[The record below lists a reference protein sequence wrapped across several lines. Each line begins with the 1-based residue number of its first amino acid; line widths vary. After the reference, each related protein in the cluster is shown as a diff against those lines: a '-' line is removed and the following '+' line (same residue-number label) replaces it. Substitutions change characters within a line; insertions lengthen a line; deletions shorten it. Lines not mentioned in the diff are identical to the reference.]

1 MDVEKPQD
9 DSSHP
14 RTGTTHRYPGDQ
26 ESLLQN
32 AGTKSQAKRKT
43 YKKATKGPAERAT
56 ALGGKGSTNNDEL
69 ESDSSSSTS
78 SGDWSDYS
86 EFYGFDEEEL
96 SQEVGQEVGIF
107 QVSPIF
113 DELLTIIQDE
123 QSWFRPLRTA
133 GDIVV
138 DDGTHDREPC
148 KVGTPQPEK
157 LVIEFQVVR
166 KDPKNPSKVI
176 TLPNI
181 QHKYRR
187 KVDWND
193 KQSVGELSRWRGQ
206 IFFRS
211 LGPKR
216 GSRHVWLES
225 ERDIFLDF
233 LEGHLKEVG
242 GRWSRI
248 DWDVVAKRYNKRLKG
263 VIQKAGEM
271 TAERRYDKNYQRNST
286 YLTSK
291 SQPLKEDRKAP
302 IRSGGS
308 LHTQI
313 SYFTIPRAKKIKDK
327 ATAEDQK
334 AKAAE
339 SKGKKDLS
347 GKDEEEEIDID
358 DSGDE
363 DFVDD

>member
-1 MDVEKPQD
+1 M
-9 DSSHP
+9 
-14 RTGTTHRYPGDQ
+14 
-26 ESLLQN
+26 
-32 AGTKSQAKRKT
+32 
-43 YKKATKGPAERAT
+43 
-56 ALGGKGSTNNDEL
+56 
-69 ESDSSSSTS
+69 
-78 SGDWSDYS
+78 
-86 EFYGFDEEEL
+86 
-96 SQEVGQEVGIF
+96 
-107 QVSPIF
+107 
-113 DELLTIIQDE
+113 
-123 QSWFRPLRTA
+123 SWFRPLRTA
-133 GDIVV
+133 GEIVV

-176 TLPNI
+176 TLPNV

-193 KQSVGELSRWRGQ
+193 KQSVGDLSRWRGQ
-206 IFFRS
+206 IFFRC

-225 ERDIFLDF
+225 ERDIFLDL
-233 LEGHLKEVG
+233 LEEHLKEVS
-242 GRWSRI
+242 GRWSKI

-263 VIQKAGEM
+263 VIQKAGEK
-271 TAERRYDKNYQRNST
+271 TAERRYDKNYQRNSP
-286 YLTSK
+286 YPTSK
-291 SQPLKEDRKAP
+291 SQPLKEARKAP

-313 SYFTIPRAKKIKDK
+313 SYFTIPRAKQIKEK

-347 GKDEEEEIDID
+347 GTNEEEEIDID
-358 DSGDE
+358 DSDDE
-363 DFVDD
+363 DFIDD